1 MGCLDILLLFENIDN
16 KTLQEL
22 SKCYQKLFCLVTI
35 VIKSIVDQL
44 WTIIKISPI
53 VASRYTT
60 KQAKCL
66 DLPG

>member
-1 MGCLDILLLFENIDN
+1 MYPSDSTHL
-16 KTLQEL
+16 EL

-53 VASRYTT
+53 VASRYIT